1 MGHSYPEQCTGGDS
15 EEGAGHSHNT
25 LHSDDTSP
33 HSTGRDYRRAMKIAL
48 IITFIFFLVEVAGG
62 LLSGSLALI
71 SDAGHMFSDLLSL
84 LLSLGAMTLALQLPT
99 KERTYGYHRGEIFAA
114 FINSLLLIGV
124 SAGILWE
131 AYQRLLNPAPVQG
144 GLMFIVACVG
154 LVANIAVMFLLH
166 GSHNLNVRSAF
177 LHVAG
182 DLVSSLAVIGAAVWI
197 SFTGQ
202 VIADPILSGV
212 IAVLIVISAARIF
225 RETIVILLQFTP
237 QSVDFDAVV
246 ADMASVK
253 GVDGVHHV
261 HLWSL
266 CSDINVLDAH
276 VYSCEKDVEKIDLI
290 KREIKQRLKKYRIL
304 HSTLEFECNE
314 CKECALVEYIGN
326 HPG

>member
-1 MGHSYPEQCTGGDS
+1 
-15 EEGAGHSHNT
+15 
-25 LHSDDTSP
+25 
-33 HSTGRDYRRAMKIAL
+33 MKIAL
-48 IITFIFFLVEVAGG
+48 LITSVFFLVEVAGG

-84 LLSLGAMTLALQLPT
+84 LLSIGAMTLALQLPT

-124 SAGILWE
+124 SAVILWE

-144 GLMFIVACVG
+144 GLMFIVACIG
-154 LVANIAVMFLLH
+154 LAANLAVVFLLH

-177 LHVAG
+177 LHVVG

-202 VIADPILSGV
+202 VIADPILSGL
-212 IAVLIVISAARIF
+212 IAVLIVISAAKIF
-225 RETIVILLQFTP
+225 RETVVILLQFTP

-246 ADMASVK
+246 ADMASVN

-276 VYSCEKDVEKIDLI
+276 VYSCEKDLEKIELM
-290 KREIKQRLKKYRIL
+290 KQEIKVRLKKYRIL

-314 CKECALVEYIGN
+314 CKECALVEHIGE

>member
-1 MGHSYPEQCTGGDS
+1 MTH
-15 EEGAGHSHNT
+15 
-25 LHSDDTSP
+25 DTV
-33 HSTGRDYRRAMKIAL
+33 RDYRKSMKIAL
-48 IITFIFFLVEVAGG
+48 FITLVFLFVEIVGG

-84 LLSLGAMTLALQLPT
+84 ILSLGAMTLALQLPT
-99 KERTYGYHRGEIFAA
+99 KERTYGYHRAEIFAA

-131 AYQRLLNPAPVQG
+131 AYQRALNPAPVEG
-144 GLMFIVACVG
+144 GLMFIVACIG
-154 LVANIAVMFLLH
+154 LAANLGVVFLLH

-177 LHVAG
+177 LHVVG
-182 DLVSSLAVIGAAVWI
+182 DTISSVAVIAAAAWI

-202 VIADPILSGV
+202 VIADPILSGI
-212 IAVLIVISAARIF
+212 IAVLIVISAIRIL
-225 RETIVILLQFTP
+225 RETIMILLQFTP

-246 ADMASVK
+246 ADMIAVK
-253 GVDGVHHV
+253 GVDGVHHL

-276 VYSCEKDVEKIDLI
+276 VYSCERDAETIEQMKL
-290 KREIKQRLKKYRIL
+290 EIKERLKKYRIL
-304 HSTLEFECNE
+304 HSTLEFECEE
-314 CKECALVEYIGN
+314 CKECAIVQHIKE

>member
-1 MGHSYPEQCTGGDS
+1 MT
-15 EEGAGHSHNT
+15 N
-25 LHSDDTSP
+25 DTE
-33 HSTGRDYRRAMKIAL
+33 RDYRKSMKIAL
-48 IITFIFFLVEVAGG
+48 FITFIFFLVEVAGG

-84 LLSLGAMTLALQLPT
+84 ILSLGAMTLALQIPT
-99 KERTYGYHRGEIFAA
+99 KERTYGYHRGEILAA
-114 FINSLLLIGV
+114 FINSLLLIAV

-144 GLMFIVACVG
+144 GLMLIVACIG
-154 LVANIAVMFLLH
+154 LAANLGVVFLLH
-166 GSHNLNVRSAF
+166 ESHNLNVRSAF
-177 LHVAG
+177 LHVVG
-182 DLVSSLAVIGAAVWI
+182 DTVSSLAVIAAAVWI

-202 VIADPILSGV
+202 VIADPILSGI
-212 IAVLIVISAARIF
+212 IAVLIVISAVRIL
-225 RETIVILLQFTP
+225 RETLMILLQFTP

-246 ADMASVK
+246 ADMTSVK
-253 GVDGVHHV
+253 GVEGVHHV

-276 VYSCEKDVEKIDLI
+276 VYSCEQDVGKIELM
-290 KREIKQRLKKYRIL
+290 KQEIKERLKKYRIL

-314 CKECALVEYIGN
+314 CRDCALVEQIKD

>member
-1 MGHSYPEQCTGGDS
+1 MTH
-15 EEGAGHSHNT
+15 
-25 LHSDDTSP
+25 DTV
-33 HSTGRDYRRAMKIAL
+33 RDYRRSLKIAL
-48 IITFIFFLVEVAGG
+48 FITLAFLLVEIIGG

-131 AYQRLLNPAPVQG
+131 AYLRAVNPAPVQG
-144 GLMFIVACVG
+144 GLMFIVASIG
-154 LVANIAVMFLLH
+154 LVANLGVVFLLH

-177 LHVAG
+177 LHVVG
-182 DLVSSLAVIGAAVWI
+182 DTISSVAVIAAAAWI
-197 SFTGQ
+197 TFTGQ
-202 VIADPILSGV
+202 VIADPILSGI
-212 IAVLIVISAARIF
+212 IAILIVISAVRIL
-225 RETIVILLQFTP
+225 RETIAILLQFTP

-246 ADMASVK
+246 ADMTGVK

-276 VYSCEKDVEKIDLI
+276 VYSCERDVEKIEQM
-290 KREIKQRLKKYRIL
+290 KQEIKERLKKYRIL
-304 HSTLEFECNE
+304 HSTLEFECEE
-314 CKECALVEYIGN
+314 CKECGLVENITK
-326 HPG
+326 HPL

>member
-1 MGHSYPEQCTGGDS
+1 MTH
-15 EEGAGHSHNT
+15 
-25 LHSDDTSP
+25 DTV
-33 HSTGRDYRRAMKIAL
+33 RDYRKSMKIAL
-48 IITFIFFLVEVAGG
+48 FITLIFFLVEVAGG

-71 SDAGHMFSDLLSL
+71 SDAGHMFSDVLSL
-84 LLSLGAMTLALQLPT
+84 VLSLGAMTLALQLPT
-99 KERTYGYHRGEIFAA
+99 KERTYGYHRGEIFTA

-131 AYQRLLNPAPVQG
+131 AYQRVLNPAPVQG
-144 GLMFIVACVG
+144 GLMFIVACIG
-154 LVANIAVMFLLH
+154 LAANLGVVFLLH

-177 LHVAG
+177 LHVLG
-182 DLVSSLAVIGAAVWI
+182 DTVSSLAVIAAAVWI

-202 VIADPILSGV
+202 VIADPILSGI
-212 IAVLIVISAARIF
+212 IAVLIVVSAARILW
-225 RETIVILLQFTP
+225 ETIMILLQFTP

-246 ADMASVK
+246 ADMTSVN

-276 VYSCEKDVEKIDLI
+276 VYSCEQDVGKIEQM
-290 KREIKQRLKKYRIL
+290 KQEIKERLKKYRVL
-304 HSTLEFECNE
+304 HSTLEFECEE
-314 CKECALVEYIGN
+314 CKDCAIVQHIMD

>member
-1 MGHSYPEQCTGGDS
+1 MTH
-15 EEGAGHSHNT
+15 
-25 LHSDDTSP
+25 DTV
-33 HSTGRDYRRAMKIAL
+33 RDYRKSMKIAL
-48 IITFIFFLVEVAGG
+48 FITLGLLTRGDSRG

-131 AYQRLLNPAPVQG
+131 AYQRALNPAPVQG
-144 GLMFIVACVG
+144 GLMLIVACIG
-154 LVANIAVMFLLH
+154 LVANLGVVFLLH

-177 LHVAG
+177 LHVVG
-182 DLVSSLAVIGAAVWI
+182 DTVSSLAVIAAAAWI

-202 VIADPILSGV
+202 VIADPILSGI
-212 IAVLIVISAARIF
+212 IAVLIVISAARIL

-246 ADMASVK
+246 ADMTSVK

-276 VYSCEKDVEKIDLI
+276 VYSCERDVEKIEQI
-290 KREIKQRLKKYRIL
+290 KQEIKERLKKYRIL
-304 HSTLEFECNE
+304 HSTLEFECEE
-314 CKECALVEYIGN
+314 CKDCTLAGEHARVI
-326 HPG
+326 

>member
-1 MGHSYPEQCTGGDS
+1 MT
-15 EEGAGHSHNT
+15 
-25 LHSDDTSP
+25 DDTV
-33 HSTGRDYRRAMKIAL
+33 RDYRKSMKIAL
-48 IITFIFFLVEVAGG
+48 VITVAFLLVEIAGG

-71 SDAGHMFSDLLSL
+71 SDAGHMFSDVLSL
-84 LLSLGAMTLALQLPT
+84 ILSLGAMTLALQLPT

-131 AYQRLLNPAPVQG
+131 AYQRAINPAPVEG
-144 GLMFIVACVG
+144 GLMLLVACIG
-154 LVANIAVMFLLH
+154 LGANLCVIFLLH

-177 LHVAG
+177 LHVIG
-182 DLVSSLAVIGAAVWI
+182 DTISSVAVIVAAVWI
-197 SFTGQ
+197 TLTGQ
-202 VIADPILSGV
+202 VLIDPVLSVFIAI
-212 IAVLIVISAARIF
+212 LIVISAARIL

-246 ADMASVK
+246 ADMTSVS

-261 HLWSL
+261 HIWSL

-276 VYSCEKDVEKIDLI
+276 VYSCERDVEKIELM
-290 KREIKQRLKKYRIL
+290 KREIKERLRKYQIL

-314 CKECALVEYIGN
+314 CRDCTLVEPIRD

>member
-1 MGHSYPEQCTGGDS
+1 MTTET
-15 EEGAGHSHNT
+15 N
-25 LHSDDTSP
+25 
-33 HSTGRDYRRAMKIAL
+33 RDYRKSMKIAL
-48 IITFIFFLVEVAGG
+48 FITFIFFLVEIAGG

-84 LLSLGAMTLALQLPT
+84 ILSLGAMTLALQLPT
-99 KERTYGYHRGEIFAA
+99 KERTYGYHRVEILAA
-114 FINSLLLIGV
+114 FINSLLLILV

-144 GLMFIVACVG
+144 GLMLIVACIG
-154 LVANIAVMFLLH
+154 LAANLGVVFLLH

-177 LHVAG
+177 LHVVG
-182 DLVSSLAVIGAAVWI
+182 DTVSSLAVIAAAVWI
-197 SFTGQ
+197 SLTGQ
-202 VIADPILSGV
+202 VIADPILSGI
-212 IAVLIVISAARIF
+212 IAVLIVISAVRIL
-225 RETIVILLQFTP
+225 RETLMVLLQFTP

-246 ADMASVK
+246 ADMTSVI
-253 GVDGVHHV
+253 GVEGVHHV

-276 VYSCEKDVEKIDLI
+276 VYSCEQDVGKIEAM
-290 KREIKQRLKKYRIL
+290 KQEIKERLKKYRIL

-314 CKECALVEYIGN
+314 CKDCALIEKIKD